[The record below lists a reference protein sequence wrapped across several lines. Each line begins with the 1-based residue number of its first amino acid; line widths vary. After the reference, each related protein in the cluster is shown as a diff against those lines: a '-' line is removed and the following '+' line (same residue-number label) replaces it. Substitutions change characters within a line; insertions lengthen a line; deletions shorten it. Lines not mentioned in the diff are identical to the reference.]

1 MIELQTAAGLS
12 RYTVFAVAA
21 VQKTDPW
28 YDFIEAS
35 SSAGFDE
42 QVADLL
48 CKACY
53 KTGIIPAYGQQLLT
67 LSTCYGGGNGRL
79 IVAAVKT

>member
-1 MIELQTAAGLS
+1 MEL
-12 RYTVFAVAA
+12 TVSMGTPLERNIAVAA

-28 YDFIEAS
+28 YDFIEAG

-53 KTGIIPAYGQQLLT
+53 TTGVIPAYGQQLLT